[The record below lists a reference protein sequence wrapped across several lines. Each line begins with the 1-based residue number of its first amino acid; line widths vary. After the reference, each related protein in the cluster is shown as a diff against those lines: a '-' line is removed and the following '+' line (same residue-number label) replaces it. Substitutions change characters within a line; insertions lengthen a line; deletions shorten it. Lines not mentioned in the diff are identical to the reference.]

1 MVDYI
6 NEDKIKEDALSTF
19 EKVKAFALKYKFCAL
34 AALVGFILGGI
45 LL

>member
-19 EKVKAFALKYKFCAL
+19 EKVKAFVLKYKWCG
-34 AALVGFILGGI
+34 AALVIGI
-45 LL
+45 IIGLAL